1 MVITIDG
8 PAGVGKSSV
17 SSYLA
22 KQQNILLLKS
32 GWFYRAVAL
41 ALQGELEAL
50 PPGALERS
58 YKAQNKENQTW
69 QELRHKMEDLQICQK
84 DERLFLNGIDVST
97 KLQTAALDTLTP
109 QLSGFPPVRDFV
121 NRLLCSQAEGCSLI
135 AEGRD
140 MGTVVFVQAEHKFFL
155 DAAVGVRA
163 QRRWAQ
169 LNETERTGL
178 SLKAVEQKLFE
189 RDEMDRNKPEGALR
203 IPENAH
209 ILDTGSLTFEAVCQI
224 ISGLIHS

>member
-22 KQQNILLLKS
+22 KQQNILLLQS

-41 ALQGELEAL
+41 ALQSELEAL
-50 PPGALERS
+50 PLGAIESS
-58 YKAQNKENQTW
+58 YKAQNQTW
-69 QELRHKMEDLQICQK
+69 HEFQRKMEGLQICQRS
-84 DERLFLNGIDVST
+84 EMLFLNGIDVST
-97 KLQTAALDTLTP
+97 KLQTSTLDALTP
-109 QLSGFPPVRDFV
+109 RLSKLPPVRHFV
-121 NRLLCSQAEGCSLI
+121 NRLLRSQAEGCSLI

-169 LNETERTGL
+169 LGEAERAGMSIRRLEQQL
-178 SLKAVEQKLFE
+178 SE
-189 RDEMDRNKPEGALR
+189 RDEMDRNKPEGALK
-203 IPENAH
+203 AAKDAY
-209 ILDTGSLTFEAVCQI
+209 ILDTGSLTFRAVCQI
-224 ISGLIHS
+224 ISDLIHS